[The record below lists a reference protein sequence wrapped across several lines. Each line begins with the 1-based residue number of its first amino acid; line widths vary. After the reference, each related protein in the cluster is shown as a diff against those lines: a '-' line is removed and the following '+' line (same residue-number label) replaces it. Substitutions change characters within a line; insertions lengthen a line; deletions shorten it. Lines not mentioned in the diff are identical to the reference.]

1 MYVEGPITH
10 MRDTGR
16 ALVVVFFFL
25 FPEDIRGG
33 N

>member
-10 MRDTGR
+10 KRDTGR
-16 ALVVVFFFL
+16 ALVVFVFFL
-25 FPEDIRGG
+25 FPDDIRGG